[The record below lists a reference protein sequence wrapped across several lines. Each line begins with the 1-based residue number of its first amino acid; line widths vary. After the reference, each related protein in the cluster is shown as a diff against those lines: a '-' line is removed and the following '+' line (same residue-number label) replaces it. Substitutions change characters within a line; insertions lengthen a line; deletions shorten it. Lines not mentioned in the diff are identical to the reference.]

1 MMEWFENLEDMK
13 GIVIKHLKEY
23 PHTRDNDVELFYMI
37 LKDYYRAIPSS
48 KKHSMYEEQFLADL
62 YLILKFAP
70 DKSSIS
76 RMRRKIQ
83 NDDGMYESTAEVKR
97 MREELEAKFQEWA
110 SS

>member
-1 MMEWFENLEDMK
+1 MKEWFKDLETVK
-13 GIVIKHLKEY
+13 KLAIRYLKEY
-23 PHTRDNDVELFYMI
+23 PHTRDSDVELFYMI